1 VSSASVST
9 SPAAASTPAVPS
21 RRERLRAQTV
31 QEIKTVAREH
41 LAAHGPTGVQ
51 LRAVA
56 RDVGMTAPALY
67 RYFDSHEAL
76 LAALVGDLYGELAD
90 VIEAATAPS
99 NGDLT
104 ARLAG
109 SARAFRSW
117 SIQHPAEFTLLFG
130 SPIPGVDVAED
141 GPEHQ
146 QARRFGQAFGAL
158 FAEMWETQPFP
169 VPETIDPEMRATLE
183 RYRDHVGVTLP
194 AEAIAVFLSCW
205 VRLYGAVTMEVFGH
219 VSFAMSDAAPLF
231 EAELR
236 GLTDRLGLTHS
247 AMPA

>member
-1 VSSASVST
+1 MSSASVST
-9 SPAAASTPAVPS
+9 SPAPAGAPATPS

-90 VIEAATAPS
+90 VVEAASAPS
-99 NGDLT
+99 NGSLT
-104 ARLAG
+104 DRLGGA
-109 SARAFRSW
+109 ARAFRTW

-141 GPEHQ
+141 SPEHH
-146 QARRFGQAFGAL
+146 QARRFGQAFGSL

-169 VPETIDPEMRATLE
+169 VPRSIDPGMRATLE
-183 RYRDHVGVTLP
+183 MYSEHVGVPLP
-194 AEAIAVFLSCW
+194 PEAIAVFLSCW

-219 VSFAMSDAAPLF
+219 VSFAMNDAEPLF
-231 EAELR
+231 ESELR
-236 GLTDRLGLTHS
+236 GLTDRLGLTQS
-247 AMPA
+247 AVPA